1 MLWATLGG
9 VGMLVRCLS
18 STVYLYAFQKLNL
31 ATKLIKYLVLS
42 REGDA
47 LPGPLD
53 SFSSFEVWFYLVLS
67 DPEFCKQNLCQY
79 SMPI

>member
-1 MLWATLGG
+1 MLWAMLGG

-67 DPEFCKQNLCQY
+67 DPEFCK
-79 SMPI
+79 